1 MAEWSP
7 DERQKLQKVV
17 DGLVRDSKRTAL
29 RFSLETKRAFEHI
42 ISALGWQP

>member
-7 DERQKLQKVV
+7 DERQKLQNVV
-17 DGLVRDSKRTAL
+17 DGLVRDSQRKAL
-29 RFSLETKRAFEHI
+29 RFSLEAKRAFEHI